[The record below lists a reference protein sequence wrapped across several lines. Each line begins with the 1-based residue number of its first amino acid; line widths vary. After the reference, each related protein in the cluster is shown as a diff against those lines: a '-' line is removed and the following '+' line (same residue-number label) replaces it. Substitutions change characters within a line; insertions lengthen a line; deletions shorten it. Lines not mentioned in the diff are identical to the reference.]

1 MPSAIEPPSLIVRAG
16 ERVAGRAEL
25 LDFAAALQRRV
36 TGRRSFTCLF
46 TNDAELRGLNR
57 RFRGKN
63 KATDVLTFPA
73 TWGSQS
79 WLQPPFQAAVG
90 SRLKAGCRQDCPP
103 HNSGA
108 LGDIAISLDH
118 ARAQAREFGHRV
130 GDELRILML
139 HGVLHLLGMDH
150 EADSGEMARSEVA
163 WRKKLGLP
171 AGLIERVQA

>member
-1 MPSAIEPPSLIVRAG
+1 MPSAIEPPSLIVRTG

-25 LDFAAALQRRV
+25 VDFAVTLQRRV
-36 TGRRSFTCLF
+36 TGRRTFTCLF

-73 TWGSQS
+73 TG
-79 WLQPPFQAAVG
+79 G
-90 SRLKAGCRQDCPP
+90 GQDCPP
-103 HNSGA
+103 HSSGS
-108 LGDIAISLDH
+108 LGDIAVSLDH
-118 ARAQAREFGHRV
+118 ARAQARDFGHRV

-150 EADSGEMARSEVA
+150 EADSGEMARAEVA
-163 WRKKLGLP
+163 WRKELRLP
-171 AGLIERVQA
+171 AGLIERVRV

>member
-1 MPSAIEPPSLIVRAG
+1 MPSAIEPPSLIVRTG

-25 LDFAAALQRRV
+25 VDFAVTLQRRV
-36 TGRRSFTCLF
+36 TGRRTFTCLF

-73 TWGSQS
+73 ASE
-79 WLQPPFQAAVG
+79 
-90 SRLKAGCRQDCPP
+90 SRLKAGCGQDCPP
-103 HNSGA
+103 HSSGS
-108 LGDIAISLDH
+108 LGDIAVSLDH
-118 ARAQAREFGHRV
+118 ARAQARDFGHRV

-150 EADSGEMARSEVA
+150 EADSGEMARAEAA
-163 WRKKLGLP
+163 WRKELRLP
-171 AGLIERVQA
+171 AGLIERVQV